1 MTMTTRKTT
10 TDPSLASHRL
20 RPRLLGA
27 AIALLVLVT
36 ACSSDDSPEA
46 APTTATAGPTTTAA
60 GTESPA
66 ATVAPPVPAELLA
79 TALATYADGYEF
91 STTTS
96 VNDQNASTQT
106 GRWLEGASQLT
117 VESGDGVVE
126 FIITD
131 AGQWTRLPG
140 EEWEELEGAASTA
153 YPLEGMNNP
162 ESITLVS
169 TAEDRTTVLATY
181 TAADVGLSG
190 DPVDVTLVFADGN
203 LVGFSFTA
211 DLDGTIVSSDTS
223 LAPLTD
229 TSPITAPT
237 G

>member
-1 MTMTTRKTT
+1 MTTRKTT

-20 RPRLLGA
+20 RPRYLGA

-36 ACSSDDSPEA
+36 ACSSDEPREA
-46 APTTATAGPTTTAA
+46 APATATASPATTAA
-60 GTESPA
+60 GTEPPGTTA
-66 ATVAPPVPAELLA
+66 APPAPTELLTA
-79 TALATYADGYEF
+79 ALATYAGGYDF
-91 STTTS
+91 STTTT
-96 VNDQNASTQT
+96 VNDQEVSTQT
-106 GRWLEGASQLT
+106 GRWLEGASHLT

-140 EEWEELEGAASTA
+140 EEWEELEGTPSTG
-153 YPLEGMNNP
+153 YPLEGMDNP
-162 ESITLVS
+162 ESIALIS
-169 TAEDRTTVLATY
+169 TADDRTALLATY
-181 TAADVGLSG
+181 PAAAVGLSG
-190 DPVDVTLVFADGN
+190 DPVDVTLVFTGGN

-223 LAPLTD
+223 LAPPTD
-229 TSPITAPT
+229 TTPITSPT